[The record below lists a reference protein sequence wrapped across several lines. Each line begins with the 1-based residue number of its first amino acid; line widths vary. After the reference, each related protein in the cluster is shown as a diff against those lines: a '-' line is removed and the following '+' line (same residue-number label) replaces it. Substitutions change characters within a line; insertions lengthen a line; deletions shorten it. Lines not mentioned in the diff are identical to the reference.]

1 MDSPE
6 LFEFPPDDY
15 RSIHADQWQEF
26 VKDRISPQF
35 QEFRQKQ
42 MARRKENKY
51 PHRLGR
57 KPYAQ
62 LQEELAATVPAG
74 RKLVRTTMW
83 KAARQDKDGNYL
95 APQVQ
100 EKVDEID
107 KLEKEEQEGKRK
119 FEGPVDVLTTALG
132 TPEYSGRVRGVGGF
146 VKPEAYFHLPKRARL
161 NLDAR
166 QRIKNGEEDS
176 SSVLAAE
183 RAQWKEE
190 KAELVGRLVR
200 LESLLMGKDKQ
211 IVESPKSATLINDLG
226 SGQGSCSRLDKAGVG
241 GNEVEGVKAIKKK
254 LDLEEGKLKTQVEA
268 DEVTKEQAPEKPLTV
283 EEEAHVMEM
292 AQVQSSPTV
301 QRHHLVIDSLDN
313 IVAEGTIVEVGVDSS
328 SQTVHGVPLA
338 AENIRVS
345 VSKCLVENALLPVP
359 IRDEIVFVSD
369 AIGTCVAWP
378 KDWVIPAT
386 AVGNA
391 KQAPRKYGRKK
402 TKQWVDTDKDDDDLE
417 HLPADLPPALLSLSK
432 WGNEFLKDRATIH
445 TKLSKDLF
453 GTERKIALFRSDLF
467 AFTNVQEVAGDTIVM
482 YMSFL
487 REKLKESNMLNM
499 IGFVDPS
506 SLGVGNSTDRSRSLF
521 MHFKRGKPGQFFLV
535 PYNTGKHW
543 ILSVVS
549 PSEEL
554 VYFMDPMKRRMD
566 VTTDEWRTIVNQYG
580 IPEQIGDKSCGY
592 FIMLYMREI
601 VQDKEQNWTKK
612 WLTRG
617 DEKYTMQD
625 VDVVRQE
632 WAEWRTF
639 PYRVFLLERG
649 VLSRRGLS
657 SHYSQYG
664 GNDMNCPTPT
674 LRELYKGL
682 TVLMALVVSPMLPGG
697 ISSRFLASYFALLP
711 RELSRIASSRATLP
725 CFSASYLESV
735 GRATYDEPFLLQDAT
750 RRLADFTTH
759 FIFVIDS
766 LRETAYADGLV
777 FFIAP
782 NGSVLNTTLGRGG
795 ALGLPVEN
803 PTDGPSR
810 NIGYNFVAVEFD
822 IFKNSL
828 TSVDDPTRN
837 HACIDVNS
845 LKSLNTKPWNGN
857 ITYERNN
864 SATVSYDSSTKNLSV
879 AFTTFVNGA
888 QQMDYLSHQVDLK
901 EYLPDLVIAGF
912 SATTG
917 DNIAVHKILSWNFS
931 STNLAILKPGNGV
944 STGLVVG
951 MSVGGFVVLVGVLS
965 LVWFIFWKKRKG
977 GEGDDED
984 PMGLNDSIDDEFEK
998 GTGPRK
1004 FSYSEL
1010 ARATNNFVE
1019 GEKVGEGG
1027 FGGVYRGFIKDLN
1040 SYVSVKRV
1048 SKGSKQGLKEYASE
1062 VRIISRLRH
1071 RNLVQLIGWCHEKGE
1086 LLLVYEYMP
1095 NGSLDSHLF
1104 KLKSLLNWRVRYKI
1118 AQGLASGLF
1127 YLHEEWEQCVLHRDI
1142 KSSNIMLDS
1151 NFNVKSGDFGL
1162 ARLVDHGEQSETTIV
1177 AGTRGYMA
1185 LEYVTKGKT

>member
-1 MDSPE
+1 
-6 LFEFPPDDY
+6 
-15 RSIHADQWQEF
+15 
-26 VKDRISPQF
+26 
-35 QEFRQKQ
+35 

-453 GTERKIALFRSDLF
+453 GTERKIVLFRSDLF
-467 AFTNVQEVAGDTIVM
+467 AFTNVQEVAGDTIGM

-506 SLGVGNSTDRSRSLF
+506 SLGVGNSTDRSRSFSAAL
-521 MHFKRGKPGQFFLV
+521 KRGKPGQFFLV
-535 PYNTGKHW
+535 PYNTGYDSFIHAFLKHW

-566 VTTDEWRTIVNQYG
+566 VTTDEWRTIVNQYVSQLASLSLIAIKITNANIPAKKPRKG

-632 WAEWRTF
+632 WAE
-639 PYRVFLLERG
+639 Y
-649 VLSRRGLS
+649 VL
-657 SHYSQYG
+657 
-664 GNDMNCPTPT
+664 
-674 LRELYKGL
+674 K
-682 TVLMALVVSPMLPGG
+682 
-697 ISSRFLASYFALLP
+697 
-711 RELSRIASSRATLP
+711 
-725 CFSASYLESV
+725 
-735 GRATYDEPFLLQDAT
+735 
-750 RRLADFTTH
+750 FT
-759 FIFVIDS
+759 
-766 LRETAYADGLV
+766 
-777 FFIAP
+777 
-782 NGSVLNTTLGRGG
+782 
-795 ALGLPVEN
+795 
-803 PTDGPSR
+803 
-810 NIGYNFVAVEFD
+810 
-822 IFKNSL
+822 
-828 TSVDDPTRN
+828 
-837 HACIDVNS
+837 
-845 LKSLNTKPWNGN
+845 
-857 ITYERNN
+857 
-864 SATVSYDSSTKNLSV
+864 
-879 AFTTFVNGA
+879 
-888 QQMDYLSHQVDLK
+888 
-901 EYLPDLVIAGF
+901 
-912 SATTG
+912 
-917 DNIAVHKILSWNFS
+917 
-931 STNLAILKPGNGV
+931 
-944 STGLVVG
+944 
-951 MSVGGFVVLVGVLS
+951 
-965 LVWFIFWKKRKG
+965 
-977 GEGDDED
+977 
-984 PMGLNDSIDDEFEK
+984 
-998 GTGPRK
+998 
-1004 FSYSEL
+1004 
-1010 ARATNNFVE
+1010 
-1019 GEKVGEGG
+1019 
-1027 FGGVYRGFIKDLN
+1027 
-1040 SYVSVKRV
+1040 
-1048 SKGSKQGLKEYASE
+1048 
-1062 VRIISRLRH
+1062 
-1071 RNLVQLIGWCHEKGE
+1071 
-1086 LLLVYEYMP
+1086 
-1095 NGSLDSHLF
+1095 
-1104 KLKSLLNWRVRYKI
+1104 
-1118 AQGLASGLF
+1118 
-1127 YLHEEWEQCVLHRDI
+1127 
-1142 KSSNIMLDS
+1142 SN
-1151 NFNVKSGDFGL
+1151 
-1162 ARLVDHGEQSETTIV
+1162 
-1177 AGTRGYMA
+1177 
-1185 LEYVTKGKT
+1185 